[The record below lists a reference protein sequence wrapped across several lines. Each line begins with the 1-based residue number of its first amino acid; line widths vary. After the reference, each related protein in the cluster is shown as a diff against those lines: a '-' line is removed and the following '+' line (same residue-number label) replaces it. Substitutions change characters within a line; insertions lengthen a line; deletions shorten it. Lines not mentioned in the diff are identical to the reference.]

1 MSKDFIVNASMDTDA
16 AQLLTTIAKR
26 GAAPPRTRR

>member
-1 MSKDFIVNASMDTDA
+1 MPEDFILSVTIHTDA

-26 GAAPPRTRR
+26 GAVPP